1 MARELTA
8 AIEIHAPPAR
18 VWEALTDFPLYRF
31 WNPFIL
37 AANGPLRVGEKI
49 KMRIRLHD
57 GIRINI
63 RPTILKV
70 EPEIELCWLGRL
82 LIPGLVDGEH
92 HLVIVPMDSGSV
104 QFLQREVY
112 RGLLV
117 PVLWRRLQKDARSGF
132 EAMNRALKRLL
143 E

>member
-1 MARELTA
+1 MVREVTT
-8 AIEIHAPPAR
+8 AIEIRAPAAR
-18 VWEALTDFPLYRF
+18 VWEALTDFPHYPH

-37 AANGPLRVGEKI
+37 AANGQLRVGAKI
-49 KMRIRLHD
+49 RMHIRLHD
-57 GIRINI
+57 GLRIII

-82 LIPGLVDGEH
+82 LVRGLVDGEH
-92 HLVIVPMDSGSV
+92 HLMIVPMDSGSV
-104 QFLQREVY
+104 RFLQREVY

-117 PVLWRRLQKDARSGF
+117 PVLWHRLQKDARSGF

>member
-1 MARELTA
+1 MVREVTT
-8 AIEIHAPPAR
+8 AIEIHAPAAS
-18 VWEALTDFPLYRF
+18 VWEALTDFSRYPL

-37 AANGPLRVGEKI
+37 AANGPLKVGAKI

-57 GIRINI
+57 GIRITI

-70 EPEIELCWLGRL
+70 ETEIELCWLGRL
-82 LIPGLVDGEH
+82 LVPGLVDGEH
-92 HLVIVPMDSGSV
+92 HLVILPTDSGSV
-104 QFLQREVY
+104 QLLQREVY

-117 PVLWRRLQKDARSGF
+117 PVLWPRLQKDARSGF

>member
-37 AANGPLRVGEKI
+37 AANGPLRVGAKI

-92 HLVIVPMDSGSV
+92 HLVIVPMGSGSV
-104 QFLQREVY
+104 QLLQREVY